1 MEPTSPTRIPHL
13 PSEAQEAAMERV
25 GKALADTS
33 RRRILLALLADPHYP
48 ADLAEELGLTRANV
62 SNHLACLRDC
72 GLVRTVPE
80 GRRTRYHLADER
92 LAHALRDLLEA
103 VLPLDPAREEH

>member
-1 MEPTSPTRIPHL
+1 MEPTTGRTPNPHL
-13 PSEAQEAAMERV
+13 PAEAQEAAMERV

-33 RRRILLALLADPHYP
+33 RRRILLALLDAPHYP
-48 ADLAEELGLTRANV
+48 ADLADELGLTRANV

-80 GRRTRYHLADER
+80 GRRTRYHLADDR
-92 LAHALRDLLEA
+92 LAHALRDLLAA
-103 VLPLDPAREEH
+103 VLPLGEET

>member
-1 MEPTSPTRIPHL
+1 MEANPRTTNPHL
-13 PSEAQEAAMERV
+13 PPEAQEAAMERV
-25 GKALADTS
+25 GRALADTS
-33 RRRILLALLADPHYP
+33 RRRILLALLDTPHYP

-80 GRRTRYHLADER
+80 GRRTRYHLADDR
-92 LAHALRDLLEA
+92 LAHALRDLLAA
-103 VLPLDPAREEH
+103 VPTVPSGEGH

>member
-1 MEPTSPTRIPHL
+1 
-13 PSEAQEAAMERV
+13 MERV

-33 RRRILLALLADPHYP
+33 RRRILLALLDAPHYP

-80 GRRTRYHLADER
+80 GRRTRYHLADDR
-92 LAHALRDLLEA
+92 LARALRALLAA
-103 VLPLDPAREEH
+103 VLPPDPAAAPVPEGPAREEY